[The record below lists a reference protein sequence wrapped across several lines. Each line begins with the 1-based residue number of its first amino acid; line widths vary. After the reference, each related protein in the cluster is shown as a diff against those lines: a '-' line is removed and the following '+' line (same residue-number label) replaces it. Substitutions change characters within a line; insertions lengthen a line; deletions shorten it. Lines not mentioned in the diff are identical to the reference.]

1 MAGNRHHARG
11 RGITRGTGESGAEPM
26 NSETGTN
33 GRVTDATADSAVPV
47 DEGSTAASKTIATV
61 VFLGLAIFYL
71 INAFLLPNAET
82 EEGIGPK
89 RFPVAVAVVLVCT
102 TVMGLFSL
110 LRGRVAAKPITTTEL
125 VRVVACIV
133 LFALFAA
140 SICRIG
146 VAEAAA
152 IFSVL
157 TTTLIF
163 GVRLRPLKAVW
174 VLVIGLVIGM
184 ILFLVFDVWLN
195 VLLPVGWIEFLVF
208 GGLNL

>member
-1 MAGNRHHARG
+1 M
-11 RGITRGTGESGAEPM
+11 S
-26 NSETGTN
+26 SETGTN
-33 GRVTDATADSAVPV
+33 GQGTDATADSAVSD
-47 DEGSTAASKTIATV
+47 DEGSTAASKTIATL

-89 RFPVAVAVVLVCT
+89 TFPVAVAIVLVCT

-110 LRGRVAAKPITTTEL
+110 LRGRVAAKPVTGTEL
-125 VRVVACIV
+125 VRVVICIV

-140 SICRIG
+140 SIFLIG
-146 VAEAAA
+146 FAEAAA

-157 TTTLIF
+157 TTILVF